1 MFARYLP
8 VSRGARDVVTMM
20 FANCHKPLDHHRS
33 RLRPSLAAQSGCLK
47 HRRLAQPRVRV
58 GWKTSRVPPRWHR
71 NPSRVCIPSPRCIGL
86 SRAWTSGLR
95 NSAHVPSQPASCS
108 RRRQAQEGRK
118 GLGIISCRL
127 VPAFDLPLGPWSQ
140 KLDRIGASGIMVI
153 RIPMW
158 SAARSALAWLQR
170 RTGRGNPAHFPT
182 HWEHL
187 FFTLRRSRGATG
199 RYQGPTGA
207 PSTAPRRS
215 RRRRTVPTPFP
226 GEGRGLNL

>member
-1 MFARYLP
+1 M
-8 VSRGARDVVTMM
+8 
-20 FANCHKPLDHHRS
+20 
-33 RLRPSLAAQSGCLK
+33 
-47 HRRLAQPRVRV
+47 AQPRVRV

-95 NSAHVPSQPASCS
+95 SSAHVPSQPASCS

-127 VPAFDLPLGPWSQ
+127 VPAFDLPLGPFPWSQ

-158 SAARSALAWLQR
+158 SPARSALAWLQR
-170 RTGRGNPAHFPT
+170 RTAQGVCYQIWV

-187 FFTLRRSRGATG
+187 SFTLRRSWGASYRIVSIYIPPDNAT
-199 RYQGPTGA
+199 
-207 PSTAPRRS
+207 
-215 RRRRTVPTPFP
+215 
-226 GEGRGLNL
+226 